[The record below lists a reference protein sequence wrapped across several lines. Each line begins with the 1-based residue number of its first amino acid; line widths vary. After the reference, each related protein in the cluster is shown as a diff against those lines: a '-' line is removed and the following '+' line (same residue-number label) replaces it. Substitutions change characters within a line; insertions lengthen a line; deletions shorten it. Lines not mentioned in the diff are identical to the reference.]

1 MIANSST
8 SNGDHEYKSYS
19 YRWVIL
25 TIFCL
30 LDLCN
35 AILFVT
41 FAPISNISQNY
52 FGGGDYGTSSAVNML
67 ATMFLILYPVGTV
80 IGIVFMKYYRLRN
93 TLIFAGAINA
103 FGALLRLLAAVYREE
118 LGDGGCYC
126 LMLLGQSIAALAYPM
141 YVNLPAAIASTWFP
155 VNERD
160 MSTTI
165 GALFNPIGN
174 AAGQVIPAFIVYQK
188 SQSPSAYHLS
198 SLLQVTYS
206 RLFAHFYSGGDDD
219 GAKVYGMVTLMA
231 VELVICAVPLALAVL
246 FFRDAPPTPPSH
258 STNLKL
264 EVRICVVNAI

>member
-1 MIANSST
+1 MIANSMTS
-8 SNGDHEYKSYS
+8 SNGDLDYKSYS

-52 FGGGDYGTSSAVNML
+52 FGGGNYGTSSAVNML

-103 FGALLRLLAAVYREE
+103 FGALLRLLAAIYREE
-118 LGDGGCYC
+118 LGDSGCYC
-126 LMLLGQSIAALAYPM
+126 VMLLGQSIAALAYPM

-188 SQSPSAYHLS
+188 SQSPSECLFVSYMFLFLIVGFT
-198 SLLQVTYS
+198 SL
-206 RLFAHFYSGGDDD
+206 RW
-219 GAKVYGMVTLMA
+219 
-231 VELVICAVPLALAVL
+231 
-246 FFRDAPPTPPSH
+246 R
-258 STNLKL
+258 
-264 EVRICVVNAI
+264 